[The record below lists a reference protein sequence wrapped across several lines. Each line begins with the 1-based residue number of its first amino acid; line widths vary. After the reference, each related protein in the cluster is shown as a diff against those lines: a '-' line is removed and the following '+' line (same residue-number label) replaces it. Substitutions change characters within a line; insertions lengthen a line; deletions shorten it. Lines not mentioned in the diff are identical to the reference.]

1 MTVLDAVKTNGQS
14 GHAEP
19 ATRAWEAHLVRLER
33 RIAEIAET
41 GEQRVAILRD
51 ALADFTAAE
60 LAQRDGEIRTLKKHI
75 AELEHKLEQKT
86 AVDEQVHE
94 IAMRLEEK
102 AARRD
107 EAKRGPQGLKGPKG
121 DKGERGAPGRNGISI
136 KQTVKIERW
145 DIDPTNFTVGGFL
158 SDGSETPVLDLRP
171 LFAEYQAQTGG

>member
-1 MTVLDAVKTNGQS
+1 MTMLDEAKTN

-19 ATRAWEAHLVRLER
+19 ATRAWDIARLER
-33 RIAEIAET
+33 RIAEIEEI

-51 ALADFTAAE
+51 AIGDFCSTE

-75 AELEHKLEQKT
+75 ADLEQKLRQKA

-121 DKGERGAPGRNGISI
+121 EKGERGAPGKNGISI
-136 KQTVKIERW
+136 KQTVTIERW
-145 DIDPTNFTVGGFL
+145 LVDTKTFTVAAQL
-158 SDGSETPVLDLRP
+158 SDGTPAPVLDLHP
-171 LFAEYQAQTGG
+171 LFQRFLDEIWSWS

>member
-1 MTVLDAVKTNGQS
+1 MTTLNDAKAN

-19 ATRAWEAHLVRLER
+19 ATRAWDAHLARLER

-41 GEQRVAILRD
+41 GEQRIVVLRD
-51 ALADFTAAE
+51 AIGDFCAAE
-60 LAQRDGEIRTLKKHI
+60 LAQRDDEIRTLKKHI
-75 AELEHKLEQKT
+75 ADLEQKLQQKS

-121 DKGERGAPGRNGISI
+121 DKGDRGVPGKNGISETI

-145 DIDPTNFTVGGFL
+145 IIDRASFTVRGVL

-171 LFAEYQAQTGG
+171 LFEEYQAQVGG